1 VNVNQEL
8 FQSSEALTFD
18 DVLIVPGYSEILPS
32 ETDVT
37 SNLTAKIRLNIPL
50 LSAAMDTV
58 SEARLAIA
66 LAREGGIGIIH
77 RNLSPEQQATEVDK
91 VKRSQSGMIVDPIT
105 LPPDAPLQQAEDIMS
120 TYKISGVPIVD
131 KDKKLVGILTNRDIR
146 FVEPE
151 QYSLP
156 VSQFMTPQPLVTAPV
171 GISRHDAKALLQK
184 HRIEKLPLVDEAG
197 HIKGLL
203 TVKDIQKE
211 RDYPL
216 SSRDERGRLLCG
228 AAIGVGADLETRTG
242 LLVDAGVDVVVI
254 DTAHGHTKGV
264 LNAIQR
270 LHKKWPTLPVIAGN
284 VVTAEGTKAL
294 IQAGAAAVKVGVGA
308 GSICTTR
315 IVAGAGMPQL
325 SAIYAC
331 AQVAHAAGIPI
342 IADGGIKFSGDIVKA
357 IVAGADTVMLGS
369 LLAGLEE
376 SPGEVVLF
384 EGRRFKEYRGMGSMG
399 ALQGYGK
406 DRYGSGQGSPS
417 TSPSG
422 TMSLRA
428 GEGKLVPEGIEG
440 RVPFKGS
447 LHDFVYQIA
456 GGLRSGMGY
465 AGARSLEELRTKTKL
480 VRITNAGL
488 IESHPHD
495 VIITKEAPN
504 YQLNQD

>member
-1 VNVNQEL
+1 MENNQDL
-8 FQSSEALTFD
+8 FESAEALTFD
-18 DVLIVPGYSEILPS
+18 DVLVVPAYSEVLPV

-37 SNLTAKIRLNIPL
+37 ARLTAEIRLNIPL

-58 SEARLAIA
+58 SEAHLAIA
-66 LAREGGIGIIH
+66 LAREGGIGILH
-77 RNLSPEQQATEVDK
+77 RNMSPEQQATEADK
-91 VKRSQSGMIVDPIT
+91 VKRSQSGMIIDPFT
-105 LPPDAPLQQAEDIMS
+105 LPPDATLQQAEDIMS

-131 KDKKLVGILTNRDIR
+131 KENKLVGILTNRDIR
-146 FVEPE
+146 FIEPSDYG
-151 QYSLP
+151 QP
-156 VSQFMTPQPLVTAPV
+156 VSKFMTPQPLVTAPV
-171 GISRHDAKALLQK
+171 GISREDAKVLLQK
-184 HRIEKLPLVDEAG
+184 HRIEKLLLVDEAG
-197 HIKGLL
+197 RLKGLL

-211 RDYPL
+211 RDYPNAAHD
-216 SSRDERGRLLCG
+216 SRGRLLVG
-228 AAIGVGADLETRTG
+228 AAIGVGADLEIRAG
-242 LLVDAGVDVVVI
+242 LLTEVGVDVVVI

-264 LNAIQR
+264 LNAIHR
-270 LHKKWPTLPVIAGN
+270 VHRNWPKLPVIAGN
-284 VVTAEGTKAL
+284 VVTPEGTKAL
-294 IQAGAAAVKVGVGA
+294 IEAGAAAVKVGVGA

-315 IVAGAGMPQL
+315 VVAGSGMPQL
-325 SAIYAC
+325 SAVYAC
-331 AQVAHAAGIPI
+331 AQAAHSFNVPI

-376 SPGEVVLF
+376 SPGEVVLL

-406 DRYGSGQGSPS
+406 DRYGSGQDGS
-417 TSPSG
+417 
-422 TMSLRA
+422 
-428 GEGKLVPEGIEG
+428 GKLVPEGIEG

-447 LHDFVYQIA
+447 LHDFVYQLV

-465 AGARSLEELRTKTKL
+465 AGAGSLDDLRTNAKL

-504 YQLNQD
+504 YQITQD